1 MIFAGLGGACLK
13 REGLA
18 ASMLSSSL
26 LLWNDGG
33 PVFDVIDGGV
43 DLIWLGLVLF
53 SPLFA
58 TVYDTESA
66 NGSV

>member
-1 MIFAGLGGACLK
+1 MIAGLGGACLK

-18 ASMLSSSL
+18 ASMLSFIL
-26 LLWNDGG
+26 LLCNDGG

-58 TVYDTESA
+58 TVY
-66 NGSV
+66 NKFGSKNH

>member
-1 MIFAGLGGACLK
+1 MIAGLGGASLK

-18 ASMLSSSL
+18 ASMLSFSL
-26 LLWNDGG
+26 LLWNGG
-33 PVFDVIDGGV
+33 GTVFYVIDGGV

-58 TVYDTESA
+58 TVY
-66 NGSV
+66 NKFGCKNQ